1 VKVSAPEFCCPS
13 ARFGLPNS
21 KGILPLIN
29 VCEFVF
35 FQREEETD
43 ISRNSDT

>member
-1 VKVSAPEFCCPS
+1 
-13 ARFGLPNS
+13 
-21 KGILPLIN
+21 LIN